1 MKTKIDFGLIDFYG
15 DGKNKRNRVDVELE
29 LKETPN
35 GEEFSASANVWNS
48 RHSDIICGGQCLDTL
63 APFFKNNLLYIKI
76 LNFWEKYHLNGM
88 HPECEH
94 QHALNW
100 HEQAREKI
108 KINKYTLTHEAIE
121 AQNKAE
127 KRILNA
133 AKHGQTVQA
142 TEEERKLLNLNYI
155 IELIDGDTPP
165 FGELYK
171 LRETEEKTRGWLDY
185 EEYPKFG
192 ILGKPCPVCG
202 YKYGNGWK
210 FFAIPAKDLAEIK
223 KIIQEGGRK

>member
-15 DGKNKRNRVDVELE
+15 DGNKRNRVDVELE

-35 GEEFSASANVWNS
+35 GEEFTASANVWDS
-48 RHSDIICGGQCLDTL
+48 GHTDIICGGQCLDTL

-88 HPECEH
+88 RPECEH
-94 QHALNW
+94 QHELNW
-100 HEQAREKI
+100 HEQASEKI
-108 KINKYTLTHEAIE
+108 KINKYTLTYEAIAAKNE
-121 AQNKAE
+121 AE

-142 TEEERKLLNLNYI
+142 TEEEQKLLNLNYS
-155 IELIDGDTPP
+155 IESIDGDTPP
-165 FGELYK
+165 CGELYK
-171 LRETEEKTRGWLDY
+171 LRETETKSRGWLRFEDF
-185 EEYPKFG
+185 PKFG

-202 YKYGNGWK
+202 YKYGSDWK
-210 FFAIPAKDLAEIK
+210 FSAIPEKDLAEIK
-223 KIIQEGGRK
+223 KIIQEGGRE